1 MAHVGGRV
9 AISVS
14 AMVKIWRGG
23 RGAIDVAVVRVV
35 HIVVVV
41 HVSVS
46 AVVSFVFAYSVHVLV
61 LV

>member
-1 MAHVGGRV
+1 
-9 AISVS
+9 
-14 AMVKIWRGG
+14 MVKIWRGG